1 MPKQQH
7 TSFPERIML
16 LKQAAQ
22 KLHALAGGMLA
33 MTAPAIASELA
44 DAADTVMAEVI
55 HMEAAQS
62 RFSARKEQ
70 RQTQR
75 ASR

>member
-1 MPKQQH
+1 
-7 TSFPERIML
+7 
-16 LKQAAQ
+16 
-22 KLHALAGGMLA
+22 
-33 MTAPAIASELA
+33 MTAPAIANDLS
-44 DAADTVMAEVI
+44 DVADTVMTEVV

>member
-7 TSFPERIML
+7 TSFPERIKL

-44 DAADTVMAEVI
+44 DAADTVMTEVV

-70 RQTQR
+70 PQTQR

>member
-1 MPKQQH
+1 
-7 TSFPERIML
+7 
-16 LKQAAQ
+16 
-22 KLHALAGGMLA
+22 
-33 MTAPAIASELA
+33 MTAPAIASDLL
-44 DAADTVMAEVI
+44 DAAETVMTEVL

-62 RFSARKEQ
+62 RFSARKEA